1 MYRNKKISLVI
12 PAYNEEKLIVQ
23 TLKGVPKLIDRIY
36 VIDDASTDNM
46 FNVVHNLQKKDKRI
60 KIIKHHK
67 NQGPG
72 IGIIHGYK
80 KSAEE
85 GYDIA
90 VVVGGDNQM
99 DLAEVTKFLDPIIED
114 KADYSKGN
122 RFMHGSAFK
131 DMPQKRF
138 LGNSVLSFL
147 TKFASGYWKLFDT
160 QDGYT
165 AISKEM
171 IDRVD
176 WSKAMVGYGYVSDF
190 IILLN
195 VYNARIK
202 DVPRKAIYLPG
213 ERQSQIKIV
222 KYMLKVGPRIIKKFF
237 WRLNNKYIFQDF
249 HPLIFMYYFGILFLL
264 IGFILA
270 LKIGYNGLTGDVS
283 PNQAILSALLLISG
297 IQFFLFAVFFDM
309 ENNKHLCIQS

>member
-1 MYRNKKISLVI
+1 MYKEKKISLVI
-12 PAYNEEKLIVQ
+12 PAHNEEKLIVP

-46 FNVVHNLQKKDKRI
+46 FNVVLEMQKKDKRI
-60 KIIKHHK
+60 RVIRHHK
-67 NQGPG
+67 NQGVG

-80 KSAEE
+80 KSSEE

-99 DLAEVTKFLDPIIED
+99 DLLEVTRFLDPIINNE
-114 KADYSKGN
+114 ADYTKGN

-131 DMPQKRF
+131 NMPGKRF
-138 LGNSVLSFL
+138 VGNSVLSFL

-171 IDRVD
+171 IDKAD

-202 DVPRKAIYLPG
+202 DVPRKAIYLHG

-222 KYMLKVGPRIIKKFF
+222 KYMLKVGPRVIKKFF

-249 HPLIFMYYFGILFLL
+249 HPLIFMYYFGMLFLL

-270 LKIGYNGLTGDVS
+270 IKIFINGLTGNVS
-283 PNQAILSALLLISG
+283 PNQAILASLLLISG
-297 IQFFLFAVFFDM
+297 LQFFLFAVFFDM
-309 ENNKHLCIQS
+309 ENNKHLCV